1 MACKCKELE
10 KQLDEMVV
18 RLKAVE
24 DWLDEFE
31 QAAEEIEKELESA
44 FGATEVTFI
53 PDSSLFRDKS
63 KDN

>member
-1 MACKCKELE
+1 
-10 KQLDEMVV
+10 MVV

-31 QAAEEIEKELESA
+31 QAAEEIEKELENA